1 MGHANNIIIIFS
13 EKKVE
18 TQFIFE
24 CAGATGNQQV
34 SDQMHSTLMTPAA
47 ESESQTWYHEHEN
60 WRETPKHIHTWG
72 EPEAPNWLHNKVVI
86 LWDIFKDRLH
96 GYDYFVVLSVGILMC
111 SQNSDSS
118 SICVYKCSWVLMLAN
133 VNKIQ
138 SVSRIGTFFWRLM
151 LANINNLLFALA
163 IVCEG
168 Q

>member
-47 ESESQTWYHEHEN
+47 QN
-60 WRETPKHIHTWG
+60 HIHTWG